1 MGTDEEIRREA
12 QGVLDWQVD
21 EINKAGEEVTKAH
34 LRVGKPDEE
43 LLRLSEER

>member
-21 EINKAGEEVTKAH
+21 EINKAGERWRKRTCQSANQM
-34 LRVGKPDEE
+34 R
-43 LLRLSEER
+43 RSCASARR